1 MAAKKKQMCIYIYI
15 HMYVIYIYIISY
27 HIISYHI
34 SYHIISNHIIYIY
47 ICHILRIGDCWPD
60 YVPVID
66 VDTCCCSDDFTK
78 AAASAWLSFSL

>member
-1 MAAKKKQMCIYIYI
+1 MWQQRKNKCVYIYIYI
-15 HMYVIYIYIISY
+15 CMSYIYIY

-34 SYHIISNHIIYIY
+34 SYHIISYLIISYIY